1 MKKKTIQDLYLC
13 EQPKLVQTI
22 DVARQ
27 HSDAEKLDIL
37 NEIVE
42 ADAQLSEAKDGEKS
56 AKAEWKARID
66 EIERER
72 DAMVKRARDGEDI
85 EPTECLVILNPKGKV
100 KYFHDP
106 ETLER
111 LETQPMTP
119 SDYQTQLDFERESNG
134 EA

>member
-1 MKKKTIQDLYLC
+1 MKKKTIKDLYLC

-22 DVARQ
+22 DVARP
-27 HSDAEKLDIL
+27 HSDAEKLIIL

-42 ADAQLSEAKDGEKS
+42 ADSQLSEARDGEKA

-72 DAMVKRARDGEDI
+72 DAMVKRAREGEDI
-85 EPTECLVILNPKGKV
+85 EPTECLVILNPKGEV

-111 LETQPMTP
+111 IETQPMTQA
-119 SDYQTQLDFERESNG
+119 DYRTQLDFERDSNG

>member
-1 MKKKTIQDLYLC
+1 MKKKTIQNLYLC

-22 DVARQ
+22 DVARP
-27 HSDAEKLDIL
+27 HSDEEKLRIL
-37 NEIVE
+37 EEIVE
-42 ADAQLSEAKDGEKS
+42 ADSQLGEAKDGEKA
-56 AKAEWKARID
+56 AKAEWKSRID

-106 ETLER
+106 ETMER
-111 LETQPMTP
+111 VDTQPMTP
-119 SDYQTQLDFERESNG
+119 ADYQTQLDFEKESNG